1 MPDSSRRPER
11 APGQCIICDAPISV
25 EATQHYGET
34 SCPRCGTAMWFCQD
48 RAGLRLHDA
57 VEAAAIRQRV
67 QEIVGENLGVEP
79 ERLTDTSS
87 FVQDVGADTLDIVE
101 MVMELEEAFGISI
114 PDADAEK
121 ILTVGDLVDYLAR
134 RIP

>member
-1 MPDSSRRPER
+1 MAIFSQRPER
-11 APGQCIICDAPISV
+11 APGHCPICDALVSV
-25 EATQHYGET
+25 EPSHRYGEVP
-34 SCPRCGTAMWFCQD
+34 CPQCGSMLWFRQD
-48 RAGLRLHDA
+48 RAGLWLHDA
-57 VEAAAIRQRV
+57 EEAALIRKRV

-79 ERLTDTSS
+79 ERLTDASA

-101 MVMELEEAFGISI
+101 MVMELEEAFGIWI

-134 RIP
+134 HIP

>member
-1 MPDSSRRPER
+1 
-11 APGQCIICDAPISV
+11 V
-25 EATQHYGET
+25 EPPQRYGEMP
-34 SCPRCGTAMWFCQD
+34 CPRCGSLLWFRQD

-57 VEAAAIRQRV
+57 PEAAAIRKRV
-67 QEIVGENLGVEP
+67 QEIVGANLGVEP
-79 ERLTDTSS
+79 ERLTDASS

-101 MVMELEEAFGISI
+101 LVMELEEGFGITI

-134 RIP
+134 HIP

>member
-1 MPDSSRRPER
+1 MTDSSQRPAR
-11 APGQCIICDAPISV
+11 AQGQCIICATTV
-25 EATQHYGET
+25 TVGATQRYGEVP
-34 SCPRCGTAMWFCQD
+34 CPRCGAMMWFCQD

-57 VEAAAIRQRV
+57 EEAAAIRKRV

-79 ERLTDTSS
+79 ERLTDASS

-134 RIP
+134 HIP